1 MANEVLVVVYS
12 LLKEENHQKVG
23 KKESS
28 EHICKQGNQRVA
40 HQNQKESN
48 PASSAS
54 TALLIILVL
63 HFLSQ
68 HSFLAREKNKEK

>member
-1 MANEVLVVVYS
+1 MANEVLVVVYF

-28 EHICKQGNQRVA
+28 ESICKQGNQTVA
-40 HQNQKESN
+40 HQNKKEGN

-54 TALLIILVL
+54 TALLVILAL
-63 HFLSQ
+63 HFLPQ
-68 HSFLAREKNKEK
+68 QSFLAMEKNKEK